1 MKRGITVAYPK
12 VPCPILVTRSY
23 FDASSQNG
31 KLKSSTY
38 LSFSRVELKA
48 PEVILMISLLLPV
61 GILDLLEMDCIFRAY
76 DHKFM
81 SESIKD
87 NNLDHTVT
95 KEEVLDFRVNLRQIF
110 DEYNEMTGVWRENS

>member
-1 MKRGITVAYPK
+1 MNLTYPK

-48 PEVILMISLLLPV
+48 PEGIRMISLLLPA
-61 GILDLLEMDCIFRAY
+61 GIPDLLDMGCIISIN
-76 DHKFM
+76 DH
-81 SESIKD
+81 ER
-87 NNLDHTVT
+87 N
-95 KEEVLDFRVNLRQIF
+95 
-110 DEYNEMTGVWRENS
+110 